1 MPAGDRPPLLE
12 RLGLHR
18 PELRAWALYDW
29 ANSAAVTTVITAVF
43 PVYFAKVAAADLP
56 APVATTRFAAATT
69 GGLVAVAALAPLLGT
84 LADVGAWKKR
94 FLLGFLLL
102 GAGA

>member
-1 MPAGDRPPLLE
+1 MTAGDRPPFLE
-12 RLGLHR
+12 RLGLQR
-18 PELRAWALYDW
+18 PELRAWALYDR
-29 ANSAAVTTVITAVF
+29 ANSAAVTTVVTAVF

-56 APVATTRFAAATT
+56 PTVATARFAAATT
-69 GGLVAVAALAPLLGT
+69 VGLVAVAALAPLLGT

-102 GAGA
+102 G